1 LPRANR
7 TSTTAISGKASK
19 GSDVGDVCHS
29 GPVSGIDV
37 ELASK
42 VTLLVTPRWLRG
54 DRVSDEGR
62 LVGVILLFI
71 RGSSQPLLA
80 KARRFAAVYG

>member
-1 LPRANR
+1 
-7 TSTTAISGKASK
+7 
-19 GSDVGDVCHS
+19 VGDVCHS

-71 RGSSQPLLA
+71 RGSSQPQPLLA